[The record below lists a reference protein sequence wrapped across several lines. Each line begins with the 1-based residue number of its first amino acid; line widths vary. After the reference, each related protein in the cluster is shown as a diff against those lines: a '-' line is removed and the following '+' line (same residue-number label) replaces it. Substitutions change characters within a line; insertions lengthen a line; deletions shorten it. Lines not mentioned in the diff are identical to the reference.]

1 MRPLYLHIQNFNTHK
16 DTQIDFTQLGSPLL
30 IKGVNKDVNESNGAG
45 KSSIFN
51 AIYVALFERT
61 TDYVTLGETTSKVEF
76 HFEHEG
82 LTYAVIKEW
91 KDGDCEVALFKE
103 GTLITQSKTEFDN
116 VIQSIIKVSKEVFSQ
131 TIFQSQGF
139 LNFFSYMT
147 PKLKTGFISELLN
160 MKQWEDYYK
169 VALKLQ
175 AQLDEAISSTNIA
188 YGVVSAQLDQAKTDL
203 TKYDE
208 EDTKK
213 KLSMKS
219 LALSE
224 KEELL
229 KQFAQADQ
237 MKIRHSRLDG
247 KIKELSGT
255 ISSNEKLYA
264 SLYSSLSQMMCT
276 KIMLDT
282 KKVVGVDETYK
293 TQILSSAMAVEKDMA
308 AVEQERRVRR
318 DQFEQQKKKW
328 EAILSSKSCP
338 FCLRPIDDK
347 YHTDVQI
354 TLEHEKTQ
362 ALKVI
367 EDLGTKLTNLT
378 DMKHDYQEQI
388 NELSQQALVYQQHIA
403 QLKDT
408 DTKINEARYK
418 LQNISLTI
426 QNTKAEYSSV
436 YTEYTALTQSLA
448 ALNTAHVDAVKRDIE
463 SIKWDINTLEGVLGT
478 IKGLRSQIV
487 NLEKEKAAKILELDG
502 YNKKLLVVKHTS
514 HILSPNGVQKWLF
527 LKTLD
532 EVAAFANTLLKPV
545 KCSVEFALEQQKKK
559 GEGFKPAFDIE
570 VNTLKGKFNIKRL
583 SGGEGSFVNFVLRLA
598 FSTILATT
606 YGFRFLIIDEG
617 FDYIDG
623 KNREIAVGILASLA
637 QQFQVFLVT
646 HLKDFETH
654 FTNYLIVER
663 SEGVSRV
670 VY

>member
-16 DTQIDFTQLGSPLL
+16 DTEIDFTHLGSPLL

-61 TDYVTLGETTSKVEF
+61 SDYVTLGETTSKIEF

-82 LTYAVIKEW
+82 ITYSVVKEW
-91 KDGDCEVALFKE
+91 KDGECEVFLFKE
-103 GTLITQSKTEFDN
+103 GTLLTQSKTEFDN

-169 VALKLQ
+169 VVLKLQ
-175 AQLDEAISSTNIA
+175 AELEEAISSTNIA
-188 YGVVSAQLDQAKTDL
+188 YGVVSAQLEQANKDL
-203 TKYDE
+203 LKYNE

-213 KLSMKS
+213 MLDLKRS
-219 LALSE
+219 ALVE
-224 KEELL
+224 KEQLL
-229 KQFAQADQ
+229 KQFEQADQ
-237 MKIRHSRLDG
+237 LKARHTWLEG
-247 KIKELSGT
+247 KLREITST
-255 ISSNEKLYA
+255 INSNDKLYNT
-264 SLYSSLSQMMCT
+264 LYTSLSQLMVT
-276 KIMLDT
+276 RVMLDT
-282 KKVVGVDETYK
+282 KKVVGVDENYK
-293 TQILSSAMAVEKDMA
+293 TQLLTSAMAVEKDLA
-308 AVEQERRVRR
+308 AVDQERRVRKE
-318 DQFEQQKKKW
+318 QFEQQKKKW
-328 EAILSSKSCP
+328 EAIIASNSCP
-338 FCLRPIDDK
+338 FCFRPIDDK
-347 YHTDVQI
+347 YRADVQL
-354 TLEHEKTQ
+354 TLDQEKQQ
-362 ALKVI
+362 AQQLI
-367 EDLGTKLTNLT
+367 DSLGTKLTNLT
-378 DMKHDYQEQI
+378 DMRKDYQDQI
-388 NELSQQALVYQQHIA
+388 MELTQQASVYQQHIT
-403 QLKDT
+403 QMKDT
-408 DTKINEARYK
+408 LTKINETTYK
-418 LQNISLTI
+418 LQNTSLII
-426 QNTKAEYSSV
+426 QSAKAEYASHT
-436 YTEYTALTQSLA
+436 TEYNNITQSLA
-448 ALNTAHVDAVKRDIE
+448 TLNTAHIDAVKRDIS
-463 SIKWDINTLEGVLGT
+463 SIKWDINTLEGTLGT
-478 IKGLRSQIV
+478 IKGLRSQISS
-487 NLEKEKAAKILELDG
+487 LEKEKQSRVQELEG
-502 YNKKLLVVKHTS
+502 YNKKLQTIKHTCN
-514 HILSPNGVQKWLF
+514 ILSPNGVQKWLF

-559 GEGFKPAFDIE
+559 GDGFKPAFDIE

-623 KNREIAVGILASLA
+623 KNREIAVGILQSLA

-670 VY
+670 IY

>member
-1 MRPLYLHIQNFNTHK
+1 MRPLYLHIQNFNTHR
-16 DTQIDFTQLGSPLL
+16 DTQIDFTQLGSPVL
-30 IKGVNKDVNESNGAG
+30 IKGINKDVNESNGAG

-61 TDYVTLGETTSKVEF
+61 SDYVTLGETTSKVEF

-82 LTYAVIKEW
+82 VTYIIIKEW
-91 KDGDCEVALFKE
+91 KKDDCEVSLFKE
-103 GTLITQSKTEFDN
+103 STLLTQSKTEFDN
-116 VIQSIIKVSKEVFSQ
+116 IIQNIIKVSKEVFSQ

-169 VALKLQ
+169 VSLKLQ
-175 AQLDEAISSTNIA
+175 AQLDEVISSTNIA
-188 YGVVSAQLDQAKTDL
+188 YGVVSTQLDQAKDSL
-203 TKYDE
+203 TKYNE
-208 EDTKK
+208 EDIKK

-219 LALSE
+219 TALME

-229 KQFAQADQ
+229 KQYNQVDQ
-237 MKIRHSRLDG
+237 MKARHSYLEG
-247 KIKELSGT
+247 KMKELSNT
-255 ISSNEKLYA
+255 ISSNKKLYE
-264 SLYSSLSQMMCT
+264 SLYTSLSQMMCA
-276 KIMLDT
+276 KVMLDA

-293 TQILSSAMAVEKDMA
+293 TQILSSAMAVEKDIA
-308 AVEQERRVRR
+308 AIEQERKIRR

-347 YHTDVQI
+347 YHADVRM
-354 TLEHEKTQ
+354 TLEHEK
-362 ALKVI
+362 AEAIKAI
-367 EDLGTKLTNLT
+367 EDLGIKLSNLA
-378 DMKHDYQEQI
+378 DMRRSYQEQI
-388 NELSQQALVYQQHIA
+388 NELSQQALVYQQHIS
-403 QLKDT
+403 QLKDAE
-408 DTKINEARYK
+408 TKINEARYK
-418 LQNISLTI
+418 LQNVSLII
-426 QNTKAEYSSV
+426 QNAKTEYNSV
-436 YTEYTALTQSLA
+436 YEEYNTLTQSLA
-448 ALNTAHVDAVKRDIE
+448 TLNTAHIDAVKRDIE
-463 SIKWDINTLEGVLGT
+463 LIRQDINNLENMLGT
-478 IKGLRSQIV
+478 IKGLQSQIA
-487 NLEKEKAAKILELDG
+487 NLEKEKTAKALELDE
-502 YNKKLLVVKHTS
+502 YNKKLLIIKHVS

-617 FDYIDG
+617 FDYIDSR
-623 KNREIAVGILASLA
+623 NREIAVNILTSLA

-670 VY
+670 IY